1 MGAGRARVLC
11 CVHQA
16 DAGPGV
22 FAEAATRSGVE
33 LVPWLV
39 PDEPVPTLDGLAG
52 LVVLGASADVDQ
64 QDDHPWLTAEKT
76 LIRSALTRQLPLLG
90 VCLGSQLLAE
100 AGGAKVRRL
109 EVSEIGW
116 KTIDARAGTERDPLF
131 AELENPAVVFQW
143 HRCTFA
149 VPPGSEL
156 LAENDVGPQAFRLGQ
171 AWGVQFHPE
180 VTAAIIG
187 GWIDDDGTGPEARGA
202 GVQAQSLRRETAAR
216 ISASMNLG
224 RGLFER
230 FLAFA
235 SRA

>member
-1 MGAGRARVLC
+1 VLC

-22 FAEAATRSGVE
+22 LAEAAARSGVE
-33 LVPWLV
+33 LVPWFV
-39 PDEPVPTLDGLAG
+39 PDEPLPTLDGLAG

-64 QDDHPWLTAEKT
+64 EHEHPWLTAEKT
-76 LIRSALTRQLPLLG
+76 LVRTALVRRLPLLG

-100 AGGAKVRRL
+100 AAGAKVRRL

-116 KTIDARAGTERDPLF
+116 KTIGMRHSAERDPVF
-131 AELENPAVVFQW
+131 AELGNPAVVFQW

-149 VPPGSEL
+149 VPPDSEL
-156 LAENDVGPQAFRLGQ
+156 LADNDVGPQAFRLGQ

-180 VTAAIIG
+180 VTAAIVG
-187 GWIDDDGTGPEARGA
+187 GWIDADGSGPEARDA
-202 GVQAQSLRRETAAR
+202 GVQAQALRRETGAR
-216 ISASMNLG
+216 IAASMRLG

>member
-1 MGAGRARVLC
+1 MLC

-22 FAEAATRSGVE
+22 FAEAAARSGVE
-33 LVPWLV
+33 LVPWFV
-39 PDEPVPTLDGLAG
+39 PDEPLPTLDGVAG

-64 QDDHPWLTAEKT
+64 EDDHPWLTAEKT
-76 LIRSALTRQLPLLG
+76 LIRTALARRLPLLG

-100 AGGAKVRRL
+100 AAGAKVRRL
-109 EVSEIGW
+109 EVPEIGW
-116 KTIDARAGTERDPLF
+116 KTIGARTSAERDPLF
-131 AELENPAVVFQW
+131 AELGNPAVVFHW
-143 HRCTFA
+143 HRCTFP

-156 LAENDVGPQAFRLGQ
+156 LADNDVGPQAFRLGP

-180 VTAAIIG
+180 VTAAIVG
-187 GWIDDDGTGPEARGA
+187 GWIDADGSGPEARGA
-202 GVQAQSLRRETAAR
+202 GVRAQPLRRETGAR
-216 ISASMNLG
+216 IAASMRLG

-235 SRA
+235 SYPDGR

>member
-1 MGAGRARVLC
+1 M
-11 CVHQA
+11 HQA

-22 FAEAATRSGVE
+22 LAEAAARSGVE
-33 LVPWLV
+33 LVHWLV
-39 PDEPVPTLDGLAG
+39 PDEPLPTLDGLAG
-52 LVVLGASADVDQ
+52 LVVLGGSADVDQ
-64 QDDHPWLTAEKT
+64 EDDHPWLTAEKT
-76 LIRSALTRQLPLLG
+76 LIHEALVRRLPLLG

-100 AGGAKVRRL
+100 AAGAKVRRL

-116 KTIDARAGTERDPLF
+116 KTIGTRPSAERDPLF
-131 AELENPAVVFQW
+131 AELGNPAVVFQW
-143 HRCTFA
+143 HRCSFP

-156 LAENDVGPQAFRLGQ
+156 LADNDVGPQAFRLGR

-180 VTAAIIG
+180 VTAAIVAA
-187 GWIDDDGTGPEARGA
+187 WIDADGSGPEARQA
-202 GVQAQSLRRETAAR
+202 GVRAQSLRQETGAR
-216 ISASMNLG
+216 IAASMRLG

>member
-1 MGAGRARVLC
+1 VLC

-33 LVPWLV
+33 LVPWFV
-39 PDEPVPTLDGLAG
+39 PDEPIPTLDGVAG

-64 QDDHPWLTAEKT
+64 ENDHPWLSAEKA
-76 LIRSALTRQLPLLG
+76 LIRTALARRLPLLG

-100 AGGAKVRRL
+100 AAGAKVWRL

-116 KTIDARAGTERDPLF
+116 KPIGTRTSAERDPLF
-131 AELENPAVVFQW
+131 AELGSPAVVFQW

-156 LAENDVGPQAFRLGQ
+156 LADNEVGPQAFRLGQ

-180 VTAAIIG
+180 VTAAIVG
-187 GWIDDDGTGPEARGA
+187 GWIDADGSGPEARRA
-202 GVQAQSLRRETAAR
+202 GVQAQALRRETAAR
-216 ISASMNLG
+216 IAASMRIG

-230 FLAFA
+230 FVTFA
-235 SRA
+235 TQA